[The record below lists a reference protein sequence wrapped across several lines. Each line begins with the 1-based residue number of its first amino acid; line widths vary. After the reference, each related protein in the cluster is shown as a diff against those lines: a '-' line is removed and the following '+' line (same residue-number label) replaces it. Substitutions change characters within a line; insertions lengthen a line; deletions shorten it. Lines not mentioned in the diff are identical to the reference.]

1 MRAQV
6 LKCHG
11 GPEMLQLADVERP
24 TARPGQVLVRIRA
37 TSINPVDIKIREG
50 LPIGPEL
57 PAILGADLAGV
68 VEAVGPGVDD
78 FNVGDEV
85 YGCAGGVKGV
95 GGTLAEYIA
104 ADARLIA
111 PKPRALTFREAAA
124 LPLVSITAWEAIERI
139 APKKGEAILVQGGV
153 GGVGHIAVQLA
164 AFAGAVVSA
173 SVGSDRDFEQARSFG
188 AANVVDY
195 KNDSVASFVQRITG
209 GRGFDAIVDTAGG
222 QNLVKSFEAAA
233 VGGRIATTNS
243 RASVDLGLMH
253 AKALSLHLV
262 FMLLPMLSG
271 EGRDRHGRI
280 LREIAALADRGLL
293 RPHVDPE
300 RFTLETAADAH
311 RHVSSGKS
319 KGKVVIEVD

>member
-1 MRAQV
+1 MRAQI
-6 LKCHG
+6 LNSNG
-11 GPEMLQLADVERP
+11 GPEMLHLADVERP
-24 TARPGQVLVRIRA
+24 SAGPGQVLIRIRA
-37 TSINPVDIKIREG
+37 TSVNPVDIKIREG

-68 VEAVGPGVDD
+68 VEVVGPDVDD
-78 FNVGDEV
+78 LKVGDEV
-85 YGCAGGVKGV
+85 YGCAGGVKGL

-139 APKKGEAILVQGGV
+139 APKKSEVVLVQGGV

-164 AFAGAVVSA
+164 SVAGAIVAA
-173 SVGSDRDFEQARSFG
+173 SVSDDRDFEQLRAFG
-188 AANVVDY
+188 ATNVVNY
-195 KNDSVASFVQRITG
+195 KNEPVPSFVQRITG
-209 GRGFDAIVDTAGG
+209 GRGFDAIVDTVGG

-233 VGGRIATTNS
+233 VRARIATTNS

-271 EGRDRHGRI
+271 EGREKHGRI
-280 LREIAALADRGLL
+280 LREISALADRELL
-293 RPHVDPE
+293 RPLIDPE
-300 RFTLETAADAH
+300 KFELATAADAH
-311 RHVSSGKS
+311 RHLSGGKS
-319 KGKVVIEVD
+319 KGKVVVDID